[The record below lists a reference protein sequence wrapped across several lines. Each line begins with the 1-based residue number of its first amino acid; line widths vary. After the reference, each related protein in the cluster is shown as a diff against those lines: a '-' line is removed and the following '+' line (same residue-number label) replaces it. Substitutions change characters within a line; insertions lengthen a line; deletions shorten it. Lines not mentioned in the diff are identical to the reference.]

1 MGLVCLGWQ
10 RRWRREVGEKVKEM
24 KEGDDR
30 EAVQEE
36 REKEIEKIKKLFLVK
51 KKKKKKIKCLF
62 GLCLPCQG

>member
-1 MGLVCLGWQ
+1 MGE
-10 RRWRREVGEKVKEM
+10 RVKEM

-30 EAVQEE
+30 EAVQRE